1 MLKEKNVDGKKMKFK
16 KMNEFRT
23 GPVAT
28 RSKLSGACRIIIL
41 CRFVLIVSLFVFVLV
56 LFVCLFIWG
65 GGVDG
70 LVGGFF

>member
-1 MLKEKNVDGKKMKFK
+1 M
-16 KMNEFRT
+16 
-23 GPVAT
+23 AT

-65 GGVDG
+65 GGGMGWLVD
-70 LVGGFF
+70 FFEVSIISFD